1 MAFTR
6 PSALAWSSRMPPE
19 RDFDAERFLT
29 ERRRKGLKQ
38 PAAGEFLGVSVNQV
52 SRYER
57 RLLQPPPEKLRAAAE
72 FVDLPLDELA
82 PRHGLPDLRD
92 LRCDA
97 GMQLRDTPRFIG
109 TKSTVPVST
118 AEKGVRRLHPDFVA
132 PLAKAYG
139 VSVEELEAAQE
150 RSFGNPVPDV
160 RREAPRPAGSQGTL
174 RTLAEKITYLLD
186 ETYVS
191 ANRPTD
197 AELSRKGNAK
207 AGAILLSEDLVR
219 RLRTGETE
227 TADTDVLGALAAA
240 LDAPQVFFT
249 SENPEEAARIV
260 AGIRTVALGVM
271 AARGAGEK
279 PLNDE
284 WLDFIAKSIEDI
296 IGDQGGP
303 AEGP

>member
-1 MAFTR
+1 M
-6 PSALAWSSRMPPE
+6 PE
-19 RDFDAERFLT
+19 RVFDAERFHA

-57 RLLQPPPEKLRAAAE
+57 RLQDPPPEKLPAAAE
-72 FVDLPLDELA
+72 FVGLPLDELA
-82 PRHGLPDLRD
+82 PRYGLPDLRD
-92 LRCDA
+92 LRCDS
-97 GMQLRDTPRFIG
+97 GLQQRDTSRFIG
-109 TKSTVPVST
+109 TKSAVSVGA
-118 AEKGVRRLHPDFVA
+118 AEKGMRRLRADFVA

-160 RREAPRPAGSQGTL
+160 RQDASRPAGPQGAP
-174 RTLAEKITYLLD
+174 RTLSEKITYLLD
-186 ETYVS
+186 QTY
-191 ANRPTD
+191 AAGNRPTD

-207 AGAILLSEDLVR
+207 VGGILLSEDLVR
-219 RLRTGETE
+219 GLRTGETE
-227 TADTDVLGALAAA
+227 TGDPGVLGALAAA
-240 LDAPQVFFT
+240 LDAPPVFFT

-279 PLNDE
+279 PLNGE